1 MTNKGI
7 SDKTLYLSNEICK
20 LIATDTFNDCS
31 YDDCIRIV
39 LQSAIASVQLLDQAK
54 QMEVM
59 K

>member
-7 SDKTLYLSNEICK
+7 SDKTLFLSNEICR
-20 LIATDTFNDCS
+20 LLTHDMFNDCS

-39 LQSAIASVQLLDQAK
+39 LQSAIASVQLLDNAK
-54 QMEVM
+54 QMEIM